1 MNGYVFWGAAA
12 MGQLAGLLGL
22 VSEAMVPASRRMG
35 ASCPSTDRESLPIFN
50 AIGSRL
56 KRPAITAVEA
66 GGTRVLAG

>member
-35 ASCPSTDRESLPIFN
+35 GELPNNVSGIATDLQRDRV
-50 AIGSRL
+50 AIETTSDHGR
-56 KRPAITAVEA
+56 
-66 GGTRVLAG
+66 